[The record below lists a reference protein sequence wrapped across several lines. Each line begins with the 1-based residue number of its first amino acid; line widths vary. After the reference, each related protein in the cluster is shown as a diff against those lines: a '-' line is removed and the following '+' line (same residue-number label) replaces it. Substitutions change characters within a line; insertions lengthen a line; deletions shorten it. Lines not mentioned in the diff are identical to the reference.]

1 MSELLVDD
9 EYKNI
14 RIKIDNQIVA
24 TQEIIDRVS
33 IAFGCTDGSA
43 PAVGTTYSPHCDVEI
58 NSNEIYGDS
67 RLDAIKMGA
76 IFVVECEFEYGT
88 YTPLG
93 RFEIGQP
100 VQITDDY
107 AISFSGEG
115 MLGSV
120 LARKKMNWAN
130 MEQYSDKG
138 VLTVAEALAL
148 VHTQFPTITIQ
159 TPSSEYLP
167 SGFSS
172 ARIVVPTSLKK
183 WKKKVVYKKRFVK
196 LTVRDFIAGIAVMM
210 GGNVVEYGSTIRIV
224 TMKEA
229 LSNIS
234 SDSFTADFYEQ
245 DYTYEKRAYAPKE
258 VILKTYETTP
268 VQSKKKS
275 GTTITHGY
283 CYTTECECASVYNP
297 TIPQGEN
304 KYTVNVDCQWI
315 GRSFEA
321 FYFSGS
327 VSSDS
332 GIYDDATPIHEYPND
347 KFDYTPCAFN
357 FSGWNEAFKPSFF
370 INVQG
375 TRKNTETQVE
385 TPFTI
390 TAYIM
395 EMTFEWNGTISVTVN
410 SGYNGDSSE
419 ITVTI
424 GTNELSNAWNNGTN
438 IPEVANVDFPEPIEG
453 EWIYERLDAPYGY
466 CWGYLQ
472 GNIIHLAIAN
482 ASGSYYTYENGI
494 CTVIASYP
502 SGLDFVFGATFYKG
516 YEYILGKLNGSSTIN
531 LYRCDG
537 GVWVIVSSLNYW
549 TTNGALF
556 NYNGKIHF
564 FLGDGGRHYTF
575 DGNDIELLETTSG
588 FYFTGSNTAYNS
600 FEYEGVLH
608 IFCYGHKNTNPEG
621 NYYHWIYNGNT
632 MMPDITFNSG
642 SLFHSCIYKERI
654 IVAYTPFGRYLMQQF
669 YDEWTELTSLPSSYT
684 ASAPDYA
691 VEYGSKIYLFVGG
704 GVWIWNPS

>member
-1 MSELLVDD
+1 VK
-9 EYKNI
+9 KNT
-14 RIKIDNQIVA
+14 A
-24 TQEIIDRVS
+24 TQQE
-33 IAFGCTDGSA
+33 
-43 PAVGTTYSPHCDVEI
+43 TTVD
-58 NSNEIYGDS
+58 
-67 RLDAIKMGA
+67 
-76 IFVVECEFEYGT
+76 
-88 YTPLG
+88 
-93 RFEIGQP
+93 
-100 VQITDDY
+100 
-107 AISFSGEG
+107 
-115 MLGSV
+115 V
-120 LARKKMNWAN
+120 LAYIADM
-130 MEQYSDKG
+130 
-138 VLTVAEALAL
+138 
-148 VHTQFPTITIQ
+148 TIT
-159 TPSSEYLP
+159 
-167 SGFSS
+167 
-172 ARIVVPTSLKK
+172 
-183 WKKKVVYKKRFVK
+183 
-196 LTVRDFIAGIAVMM
+196 
-210 GGNVVEYGSTIRIV
+210 
-224 TMKEA
+224 
-229 LSNIS
+229 
-234 SDSFTADFYEQ
+234 
-245 DYTYEKRAYAPKE
+245 
-258 VILKTYETTP
+258 
-268 VQSKKKS
+268 
-275 GTTITHGY
+275 
-283 CYTTECECASVYNP
+283 
-297 TIPQGEN
+297 
-304 KYTVNVDCQWI
+304 
-315 GRSFEA
+315 
-321 FYFSGS
+321 
-327 VSSDS
+327 
-332 GIYDDATPIHEYPND
+332 
-347 KFDYTPCAFN
+347 
-357 FSGWNEAFKPSFF
+357 
-370 INVQG
+370 
-375 TRKNTETQVE
+375 
-385 TPFTI
+385 
-390 TAYIM
+390 
-395 EMTFEWNGTISVTVN
+395 WNGTISVQI
-410 SGYNGDSSE
+410 SSSYNGE
-419 ITVTI
+419 AGEVTVTI
-424 GTNELSNAWNNGTN
+424 GNNQASNAWNNGTN

-472 GNIIHLAIAN
+472 GNIIHLAIAK

-621 NYYHWIYNGNT
+621 NYDHWIYNGNT

-691 VEYGSKIYLFVGG
+691 VEYDSKIYLFVGG